1 MVHGRKNEKIISINK
16 TLKKFADKTENVTYI
31 NMYDKLIDEDGNMKL
46 EYTREGL
53 HLSDDGYKVVTKELS
68 KYINNQ

>member
-1 MVHGRKNEKIISINK
+1 MVHGRKNEKIININK
-16 TLKKFADKTENVTYI
+16 ELKAFADKTENVTYI

-53 HLSDDGYKVVTKELS
+53 HLSDEGYKVVTKELS